1 MTKLTKTL
9 EELLKVQPVQPLM
22 SQMSPVMSVMS
33 PEQAKKLKPSE
44 FVFGSSPSV
53 PSIEVASPS
62 VAPIPTP
69 EVKPVS
75 KPGTKPPE
83 KPSATNVA
91 PGTTE
96 PPAAPPVDKGWLD
109 SIVNNEGL
117 GLALQSLGRG
127 LPAALSG
134 KDQSAT
140 IGQLTAAPY
149 QEAQARKEAAEK
161 LKLEQARFDSEKGV
175 KERQVKVEENKA
187 AEDKRQFEARLAFDR
202 DKLNKDIEA
211 AQKTSGVKI
220 DAENAKLL
228 RDTGTE
234 TDKRLGMGLNRMANG
249 EKLMRSV
256 TQDAKNKGIIEK
268 GLSGVGGELFK
279 TATIDNDPSKVSVFV
294 NEAIFKNIPN
304 EKDKAILRKYVNGAL
319 EFTLG
324 QLRIESGSAISAG
337 EYASN
342 FQTILPSISRTGT
355 EAENS
360 RQTAMGTVY
369 GLVPPALKFNFLQFH
384 PNVLPRHVIDAADQQ
399 YEKVTGFSEIKNLR
413 LNPSLEVFKKT

>member
-69 EVKPVS
+69 EVKPMS
-75 KPGTKPPE
+75 NPGTKPPE
-83 KPSATNVA
+83 KPSTTNVA

-161 LKLEQARFDSEKGV
+161 LKLEQARFESEKGV
-175 KERQVKVEENKA
+175 KERQVKVEEDKA
-187 AEDKRQFEARLAFDR
+187 AEDKRQFDERLKFDR

-211 AQKTSGVKI
+211 AQKTSGIKI

-228 RDTGTE
+228 RDTGSE
-234 TDKRLGMGLNRMANG
+234 TDKRLSMGLDRMANG

-256 TQDAKNKGIIEK
+256 SSDPNNKQIIEK
-268 GLSGVGGELFK
+268 GLSGVGAELFK
-279 TATIDNDPSKVSVFV
+279 TAVLDNDPSKVNVFV

-304 EKDKAILRKYVNGAL
+304 KKEQGILRKYVNGAL
-319 EFTLG
+319 EFSMG
-324 QLRIESGSAISAG
+324 ALRIESGSAINAG
-337 EYASN
+337 EYSSK
-342 FQTILPSISRTGT
+342 FQTILPSVARTGS
-355 EAENS
+355 EAEAA
-360 RQTAMGTVY
+360 RQTTMGTIY
-369 GLVPPALKFNFLQFH
+369 GSVPPALKFNFLQFH
-384 PNVLPRHVIDAADQQ
+384 PDVLPRQVIDTLDQVDS
-399 YEKVTGFSEIKNLR
+399 KIPGFSEIKNLR
-413 LNPSLEVFKKT
+413 LNPSLDTFKKI

>member
-1 MTKLTKTL
+1 MAKLNKTL
-9 EELLKVQPVQPLM
+9 EALLNPQPVQPLM

-33 PEQAKKLKPSE
+33 SEQAKKLKPSE

-69 EVKPVS
+69 EVKPTS

-83 KPSATNVA
+83 KPSTTNVA

-161 LKLEQARFDSEKGV
+161 LKLEQARFDSEKDV
-175 KERQVKVEENKA
+175 RARQVKVEEDKVT
-187 AEDKRQFEARLAFDR
+187 EDKRQFEARLAFDR

-256 TQDAKNKGIIEK
+256 TQDAKNKEIIEK

-355 EAENS
+355 EAEKS
-360 RQTAMGTVY
+360 RQSAMGSVY
-369 GLVPPALKFNFLQFH
+369 GLVPPALKLNFLQFH
-384 PNVLPRHVIDAADQQ
+384 PNVIPKPVLDELDNRDMSIPG
-399 YEKVTGFSEIKNLR
+399 YKEIRDKR
-413 LNPSLEVFKKT
+413 LNPSLDAFKNL